1 MSQQDQNRNRLF
13 FGKIVFGVVVKD
25 PVEKEPVIKICIL
38 NKGKGSLE
46 HSI

>member
-25 PVEKEPVIKICIL
+25 PVIKICIL
-38 NKGKGSLE
+38 NKGKGSLK